1 VENLRLALPK
11 SNTEQ
16 QGCEILKRLIMR
28 RLATPYG
35 ECTAVSLPLGS
46 QPRDIE
52 AFAGSTAEKVDHR
65 DMKRHDQDYISEW

>member
-1 VENLRLALPK
+1 
-11 SNTEQ
+11 
-16 QGCEILKRLIMR
+16 MR